1 MLYTSILYTDI
12 ERSALA
18 KTPFQTH
25 LLAFI
30 KSVNSL
36 IVNLYNRTAVAKRIE
51 NQRALSRRCKQLSG
65 CLRYMSTQIYTW
77 HIMFRNFPQKATSAT
92 RYGARA
98 FSMSYWRSQ
107 SRKEF
112 INSYNH
118 LNMTGRQGSS
128 ERRSRPWL
136 RERGARRGSGGRDS
150 PNGAYRS
157 EGPCRHNMSYIFVI
171 SKV

>member
-1 MLYTSILYTDI
+1 M

-65 CLRYMSTQIYTW
+65 CLRDMSTKIYTW
-77 HIMFRNFPQKATSAT
+77 HI
-92 RYGARA
+92 
-98 FSMSYWRSQ
+98 
-107 SRKEF
+107 
-112 INSYNH
+112 H
-118 LNMTGRQGSS
+118 VS
-128 ERRSRPWL
+128 ELP
-136 RERGARRGSGGRDS
+136 
-150 PNGAYRS
+150 S
-157 EGPCRHNMSYIFVI
+157 EGNLYYAIWR
-171 SKV
+171 